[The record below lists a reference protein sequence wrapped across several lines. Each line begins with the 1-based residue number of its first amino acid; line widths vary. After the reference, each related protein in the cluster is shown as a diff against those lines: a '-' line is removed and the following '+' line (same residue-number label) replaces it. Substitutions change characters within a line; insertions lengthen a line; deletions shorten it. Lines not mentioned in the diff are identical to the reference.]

1 MNYNKFN
8 FWIITILKI
17 NLKEDLIVNLIKLIK
32 LKLVLKS
39 VQIAR
44 QFHLWNKSSN
54 SKNIGKCF

>member
-8 FWIITILKI
+8 VWIIKTLKI
-17 NLKEDLIVNLIKLIK
+17 NFKDDLMVKLTKLIK

-44 QFHLWNKSSN
+44 QFHLWNKS
-54 SKNIGKCF
+54 